1 MKGGVLRSWSPCR
14 RFLALGFG
22 RKLLVRLLRF
32 LPMLVRQVQLVV
44 DMVEVFEQLIGAVAN
59 DVALSITIKVPD

>member
-1 MKGGVLRSWSPCR
+1 M
-14 RFLALGFG
+14 
-22 RKLLVRLLRF
+22 LVRLLRF